1 MTTVPPHTSWLSLAS
16 SVFRTARWQV
26 DDWTCPMSE
35 AQQCIM
41 EAICR
46 VLSALLR
53 DLARTNK
60 VDM

>member
-1 MTTVPPHTSWLSLAS
+1 
-16 SVFRTARWQV
+16 
-26 DDWTCPMSE
+26 MSE